1 MIDNT
6 YRNSLQE
13 VYIILQNT
21 EDELLK
27 KIPTSF
33 MDFIK
38 TNRNIDYKTNIKQEI
53 ELDKQSLL
61 KETEN
66 ILSLIY
72 RSYWATDDEK
82 KEFTQKDQT
91 EAIEAEKKKKEEYS
105 GRDID
110 AIFEERKE
118 SNKTSF
124 DNSLMVIKKENFF
137 QQLFH
142 KIVRIFKK

>member
-21 EDELLK
+21 EDALLK
-27 KIPTSF
+27 RIPTSF

-72 RSYWATDDEK
+72 RSYWATDEEK
-82 KEFTQKDQT
+82 KEFAQKDQT

-105 GRDID
+105 GRNID
-110 AIFEERKE
+110 VIFEERKE

>member
-72 RSYWATDDEK
+72 RSYWATDEEK
-82 KEFTQKDQT
+82 KEFAQKDQT

-105 GRDID
+105 GRNID
-110 AIFEERKE
+110 VIFEERKE

>member
-6 YRNSLQE
+6 YQNSLQE

-72 RSYWATDDEK
+72 RSYWATDEEK
-82 KEFTQKDQT
+82 KEFAQKDQT

-105 GRDID
+105 GRDND